1 MGVLTTNI
9 GNHVGENIMEDMTM
23 PAIVDFPTVVKK
35 ALKEFGPLFA
45 NEPERKHFAEYLTG
59 LMMAHKKNVSAINRE
74 FAVTTDQSCLNRW
87 ITECDWDEEIF
98 NLQRIQWLQAQPDTR
113 FSAQGVIPIDN
124 VLVDH
129 DGKLIEDT
137 GYFWDHAEQRHKVAH
152 DYVIINYVC
161 TSGKHYPLEFYR
173 FTKKDQCEQRGL
185 EFQDHNVLFRQLVD
199 WSIANQI
206 PGDFTFDSWFT
217 HKDNLNHINGLKR
230 NYVGDIKF
238 NRKILFRGK
247 ELKVQDLASQ
257 IEPKDRKLVKIGK
270 SRQWYFTVSIRI
282 PEVDHKVRIVILWDK
297 HNGTKAK
304 KALVTNRTAWE
315 VIRILRVYRYR
326 WTGTECF
333 HRDGKQHLG
342 MGECQLRSGRGQTRH
357 MYLVFLA
364 YSLLMSQLKQSHA
377 RAWALER
384 LTTIGQACRAV
395 LKESLSQ
402 TLEWVIERAEVDG
415 WSFQK
420 IKLHLALA

>member
-1 MGVLTTNI
+1 MGYLTTNI
-9 GNHVGENIMEDMTM
+9 DSQVGKNIMEDMTM
-23 PAIVDFPTVVKK
+23 PAIVDFPTVVKN
-35 ALKEFGPLFA
+35 ALQEFGPLFA

-87 ITECDWDEEIF
+87 ITGCAWDEEAF
-98 NLQRIQWLQAQPDTR
+98 NLQRIQWLQSQPDTR

-129 DGKLIEDT
+129 DGKLIEDA
-137 GYFWDHAEQRHKVAH
+137 GYFWDHAEQRHKIAH
-152 DYVIINYVC
+152 DYLIINYVC

-173 FTKKDQCEQRGL
+173 FTKKDQCEQRGI
-185 EFQDHNVLFRQLVD
+185 EFCDHNVLFRQLVD
-199 WSIANQI
+199 WSIANEI

-230 NYVGDIKF
+230 TYVGDLKF
-238 NRKILFRGK
+238 NRKIVFKGK

-257 IEPKDRKLVKIGK
+257 INPKDRKLVKIGK
-270 SRQWYFTVSIRI
+270 SRQWYFTVSVRI
-282 PEVDHKVRIVILWDK
+282 PGVNHKVRIVLLWQK
-297 HNGTKAK
+297 HNDVKAR

-315 VIRILRVYRYR
+315 VTRILRVYRYR

-357 MYLVFLA
+357 MYMVFLA
-364 YSLLMSQLKQSHA
+364 YSILMSQLKQSHA

-420 IKLHLALA
+420 IKIHLALA

>member
-1 MGVLTTNI
+1 
-9 GNHVGENIMEDMTM
+9 M

-35 ALKEFGPLFA
+35 ALDEFGPLFA
-45 NEPERKHFAEYLTG
+45 NDPERKHFAEYLTG
-59 LMMAHKKNVSAINRE
+59 LMMAHKKNVSAINSE

-87 ITECDWDEEIF
+87 ITECQWDQENF
-98 NLQRIQWLQAQPDTR
+98 NLQRIQWLQKQPDTR

-124 VLVDH
+124 VLIDH
-129 DGKLIEDT
+129 DGKLIEDA
-137 GYFWDHAEQRHKVAH
+137 GYFWDHAEQRHKIAH
-152 DYVIINYVC
+152 DYLIINYMC

-173 FTKKDQCEQRGL
+173 FVKKDHCEERQI
-185 EFQDHNVLFRQLVD
+185 EFRDHNVLFRQLVD
-199 WSIANQI
+199 WSIANDI

-217 HKDNLNHINGLKR
+217 HKDNLNYINGLTR
-230 NYVGDIKF
+230 NYVGDLKF
-238 NRKILFRGK
+238 NRKIVFKGK
-247 ELKVQDLASQ
+247 ELNVQDLSTQ
-257 IEPKDRKLVKIGK
+257 IDSKDRKLVKVGE

-282 PEVDHKVRIVILWDK
+282 PGVDHKVRIVILWDK
-297 HNGTKAK
+297 RNDTKAR

-315 VIRILRVYRYR
+315 VTRILRVYRYR

-342 MGECQLRSGRGQTRH
+342 MGECQLRSGLGQTRH
-357 MYLVFLA
+357 MYMVFLA

-402 TLEWVIERAEVDG
+402 TLGWVIERAEMDG
-415 WSFQK
+415 WSFEK

>member
-1 MGVLTTNI
+1 MGYLTTNI
-9 GNHVGENIMEDMTM
+9 DSQVGENIMEDMTM
-23 PAIVDFPTVVKK
+23 PAIVDFPTVVKN
-35 ALKEFGPLFA
+35 ALQEFGPVFA

-87 ITECDWDEEIF
+87 ITECAWDEEAF
-98 NLQRIQWLQAQPDTR
+98 NLQRIQWLQSQPDTR

-129 DGKLIEDT
+129 DGKLIEDA
-137 GYFWDHAEQRHKVAH
+137 GYFWDHAEQRHKIAH
-152 DYVIINYVC
+152 DYLIINYVC

-173 FTKKDQCEQRGL
+173 FTKKDQCEQRGI
-185 EFQDHNVLFRQLVD
+185 EFCDHNVLFRQLVD
-199 WSIANQI
+199 WSIANEI

-230 NYVGDIKF
+230 TYVGDLKF
-238 NRKILFRGK
+238 NRKIVFKGK

-257 IEPKDRKLVKIGK
+257 IDPKDRKLVKVGK

-282 PEVDHKVRIVILWDK
+282 PEVNHKVRIVLLWGK
-297 HNGTKAK
+297 HNDVKAR

-315 VIRILRVYRYR
+315 VTRILRVYRYR

-342 MGECQLRSGRGQTRH
+342 MGECQLRNGRGQTRH
-357 MYLVFLA
+357 MYMVFLA
-364 YSLLMSQLKQSHA
+364 YSLLMSQLKQGHA
-377 RAWALER
+377 REWALER

-420 IKLHLALA
+420 IKLHLSLA

>member
-1 MGVLTTNI
+1 MGCLTTNT
-9 GNHVGENIMEDMTM
+9 GNQVGKNIVEDIPM
-23 PAIVDFPTVVKK
+23 PAIVDFPTVVKN
-35 ALKEFGPLFA
+35 ALQEFGPLFA

-87 ITECDWDEEIF
+87 ITECGWDEERF
-98 NLQRIQWLQAQPDTR
+98 NLQRIDWLQTQPETR
-113 FSAQGVIPIDN
+113 FSTQGVIPIDN

-129 DGKLIEDT
+129 DGKLIEDV
-137 GYFWDHAEQRHKVAH
+137 GYFWDHAEQRHKIAH

-173 FTKKDQCEQRGL
+173 FTKKDHCAQRGI

-199 WSIANQI
+199 WSIANEI

-217 HKDNLNHINGLKR
+217 HKDNLNYIHGLKR
-230 NYVGDIKF
+230 NYVGDLKF
-238 NRKILFRGK
+238 NRKILFKGK
-247 ELKVQDLASQ
+247 ELKVQDVISQ
-257 IEPKDRKLVKIGK
+257 IDPKDRKLVKIGHT
-270 SRQWYFTVSIRI
+270 RQWYFTVSIRI

-297 HNGTKAK
+297 RNDTKAR

-315 VIRILRVYRYR
+315 VTRILRVYRYR

-357 MYLVFLA
+357 MYMVFLA

-420 IKLHLALA
+420 IKVHLALA

>member
-1 MGVLTTNI
+1 MGILTTNI
-9 GNHVGENIMEDMTM
+9 GNHVGKIIMEDMTM
-23 PAIVDFPTVVKK
+23 PAIVDFPTVVKQ
-35 ALKEFGPLFA
+35 ALDEFGPLFT

-59 LMMAHKKNVSAINRE
+59 LMMAHKKNISAINRE

-87 ITECDWDEEIF
+87 MTECAWDEEAF
-98 NLQRIQWLQAQPDTR
+98 NLHRIHWLQSRPETR

-129 DGKLIEDT
+129 DGKLIEDA

-161 TSGKHYPLEFYR
+161 PSGKHYPLEFYR

-185 EFQDHNVLFRQLVD
+185 EFQDHNVLFRHLVN
-199 WSIANQI
+199 WSMANEI

-230 NYVGDIKF
+230 NYVGDLKF
-238 NRKILFRGK
+238 NRKILFKGK
-247 ELKVQDLASQ
+247 ELKVQELASQ
-257 IEPKDRKLVKIGK
+257 IDPKDRKLVKIGQ
-270 SRQWYFTVSIRI
+270 SRQWYFTVGIRI
-282 PEVDHKVRIVILWDK
+282 PGVDHKVRIMILWEKRND
-297 HNGTKAK
+297 TKAK
-304 KALVTNRTAWE
+304 KALVTNRTAWD
-315 VIRILRVYRYR
+315 VTRILRVYRYR

-342 MGECQLRSGRGQTRH
+342 MGECQLRNGRGQTRH

-395 LKESLSQ
+395 LKESLCQ
-402 TLEWVIERAEVDG
+402 TLEWVIERAEGDG

>member
-1 MGVLTTNI
+1 MGNLTTHI
-9 GNHVGENIMEDMTM
+9 DSHVGKNIMEDMTM

-35 ALKEFGPLFA
+35 ALQEFGPLFA

-87 ITECDWDEEIF
+87 ITECAWDEEMF

-129 DGKLIEDT
+129 DGKLIEDA
-137 GYFWDHAEQRHKVAH
+137 GYFWDHAEQRHKIAH

-173 FTKKDQCEQRGL
+173 FTKKDQCAQRGI
-185 EFQDHNVLFRQLVD
+185 EFQDHNVLFRQLID
-199 WSIANQI
+199 WSIANEI

-217 HKDNLNHINGLKR
+217 HKDNLNHINALKR
-230 NYVGDIKF
+230 NYVGDLKF
-238 NRKILFRGK
+238 NRKIIFKGK

-257 IEPKDRKLVKIGK
+257 IDPKDRKLVKIGK

-282 PEVDHKVRIVILWDK
+282 PEVDHKVRIVILWEKRND
-297 HNGTKAK
+297 TKAR

-315 VIRILRVYRYR
+315 VTRILRVYRYR

-402 TLEWVIERAEVDG
+402 TLEWVIERAKVDG

-420 IKLHLALA
+420 IKLHLELA